1 MNVFYKSVITLTTD
15 FGIKDHYVGSV
26 KGALFNELENVNIVD
41 VSHNISPFNIVE
53 AAYIVENSYKNFPEG
68 SIHIIGVDSEKTI
81 EQSHLVIKL
90 DNHFFIC
97 ANNGIMSLLASKINP
112 EKIIEINIHND
123 KVTTFSVID
132 VFVKI
137 AAHIYR
143 GGSIDL
149 VGNQIFKLKEL
160 YNLNPILNEKSN
172 EISGNVIYVDNYDNV
187 VTNISKKTF
196 IEFGKSRSF
205 EINARNY
212 IFKEIVSSYGNAIRF
227 DIKKE
232 NRKEIGKK
240 IALFNKSNYLELSIY
255 KSNPETFGGAASLFG
270 LNYRDVITIK
280 FN

>member
-1 MNVFYKSVITLTTD
+1 MSVITLTTD

-112 EKIIEINIHND
+112 EKIIEIDIHND

>member
-1 MNVFYKSVITLTTD
+1 MSVITLTTD
-15 FGIKDHYVGSV
+15 FGIKDHYVGSI
-26 KGALFNELENVNIVD
+26 KGALFNELQNVNIVD

-53 AAYIVENSYKNFPEG
+53 AAYIIENSYKNFPDG
-68 SIHIIGVDSEKTI
+68 SIHIIGVDSEKTV

-123 KVTTFSVID
+123 KITTFSVID

-149 VGNQIFKLKEL
+149 VGNQIYELKEL

-187 VTNISKKTF
+187 VTNISKKIFT
-196 IEFGKSRSF
+196 EFGKSRPF

-212 IFKEIVSSYGNAIRF
+212 IFKEIVGSYGSAIRF

-255 KSNPETFGGAASLFG
+255 KSNPQTFGGAASLFG

>member
-1 MNVFYKSVITLTTD
+1 MSVITLTTD

-172 EISGNVIYVDNYDNV
+172 EISGNIIYVDNYDNV

>member
-1 MNVFYKSVITLTTD
+1 MSVITLTTD
-15 FGIKDHYVGSV
+15 FGTKDHYVGSV

-53 AAYIVENSYKNFPEG
+53 AAYIIENSYKNFPEG

-112 EKIIEINIHND
+112 QKIIEINIHND
-123 KVTTFSVID
+123 KITTFSVID

-149 VGNQIFKLKEL
+149 VGNQIYELKEL

-187 VTNISKKTF
+187 VTNISKKIF

-212 IFKEIVSSYGNAIRF
+212 IFKEIVGSYGNAIRF

-255 KSNPETFGGAASLFG
+255 KSNPQTFGGAASLFG

>member
-1 MNVFYKSVITLTTD
+1 MSVITLTTD
-15 FGIKDHYVGSV
+15 FGIKDHYVGSI
-26 KGALFNELENVNIVD
+26 KGALFNELQNVNIVD

-53 AAYIVENSYKNFPEG
+53 AAYIIENSYKNFPDG
-68 SIHIIGVDSEKTI
+68 SIHIIGVDSEKTV

-123 KVTTFSVID
+123 KITTFSVID

-149 VGNQIFKLKEL
+149 VGNQIYELKEL
-160 YNLNPILNEKSN
+160 YNLNPIINEKSN

-187 VTNISKKTF
+187 VTNISKKIFT
-196 IEFGKSRSF
+196 EFGKSRPF

-212 IFKEIVSSYGNAIRF
+212 IFKEIVGSYGSAIRF

-255 KSNPETFGGAASLFG
+255 KSNPQTFGGAASLFG

>member
-1 MNVFYKSVITLTTD
+1 MR
-15 FGIKDHYVGSV
+15 
-26 KGALFNELENVNIVD
+26 
-41 VSHNISPFNIVE
+41 
-53 AAYIVENSYKNFPEG
+53 
-68 SIHIIGVDSEKTI
+68 
-81 EQSHLVIKL
+81 
-90 DNHFFIC
+90 
-97 ANNGIMSLLASKINP
+97 
-112 EKIIEINIHND
+112 NIHND
-123 KVTTFSVID
+123 KVSTFSVID

-149 VGNQIFKLKEL
+149 VGNQINILKEL
-160 YNLNPILNEKSN
+160 YNLNPIINEKSN
-172 EISGNVIYVDNYDNV
+172 EINGNVIYVDNYDNV
-187 VTNISKKTF
+187 VTNISKKIF
-196 IEFGKSRSF
+196 LEFGKTRPF

-212 IFKEIVSSYGNAIRF
+212 IFKEIVDSYGNAIRF

-255 KSNPETFGGAASLFG
+255 KSNPHTFGGAASLFG

>member
-1 MNVFYKSVITLTTD
+1 MSVITLTTD
-15 FGIKDHYVGSV
+15 FGTKDHYVGSV

-53 AAYIVENSYKNFPEG
+53 AAYIIENSYKNFPEG

-123 KVTTFSVID
+123 KITTFSVID

-149 VGNQIFKLKEL
+149 VGNQIYELKEL

-187 VTNISKKTF
+187 VTNISKKIFT
-196 IEFGKSRSF
+196 EFGKSRPF

-212 IFKEIVSSYGNAIRF
+212 IFKEIVGSYGSAIRF

-255 KSNPETFGGAASLFG
+255 KSNPQTFGGAASLFG

>member
-1 MNVFYKSVITLTTD
+1 
-15 FGIKDHYVGSV
+15 
-26 KGALFNELENVNIVD
+26 
-41 VSHNISPFNIVE
+41 
-53 AAYIVENSYKNFPEG
+53 
-68 SIHIIGVDSEKTI
+68 
-81 EQSHLVIKL
+81 
-90 DNHFFIC
+90 
-97 ANNGIMSLLASKINP
+97 MSLLSNKINP
-112 EKIIEINIHND
+112 EKIVEINIHND
-123 KVTTFSVID
+123 IISTFSVVD

-149 VGNQIFKLKEL
+149 VGNQIYELKEL

-187 VTNISKKTF
+187 VTNISKKIFT
-196 IEFGKSRSF
+196 EFGKSRPF

-212 IFKEIVSSYGNAIRF
+212 IFKEIVGSYGSAIRF

-255 KSNPETFGGAASLFG
+255 KSNPQTFGGAASLFG

>member
-1 MNVFYKSVITLTTD
+1 MSVITLTTD
-15 FGIKDHYVGSV
+15 FGIKDHYVGSI
-26 KGALFNELENVNIVD
+26 KGALFNELQNVNIVD

-53 AAYIVENSYKNFPEG
+53 AAYIIENSYKNFPDG

-123 KVTTFSVID
+123 KITTFSVID

-149 VGNQIFKLKEL
+149 VGNQIYELKEL

-187 VTNISKKTF
+187 VTNISKKIFT
-196 IEFGKSRSF
+196 EFGKSRPF
-205 EINARNY
+205 ESNARKD
-212 IFKEIVSSYGNAIRF
+212 IGKEIVGAYGSAIRF

-255 KSNPETFGGAASLFG
+255 KSNPQTFGGAASLFG

>member
-1 MNVFYKSVITLTTD
+1 MSVITLTTD

-53 AAYIVENSYKNFPEG
+53 AAYIIENSYKNFPEG

-149 VGNQIFKLKEL
+149 VGNQIYKLKEL

>member
-1 MNVFYKSVITLTTD
+1 MSVITLTTD

-205 EINARNY
+205 EINARNC